1 MAADYNIAAS
11 VRATLAGAGTV
22 REVKM
27 FGGIGFM
34 LNGNM
39 LSRALAYA
47 ALGAALSWSF
57 SSRGRQLRLGQGELD
72 DPASHILG
80 NAVPHSA
87 RPWPAILECF
97 NAAGEESIIPAVECG
112 AGDNRASPACGA
124 PASGIARRSG

>member
-57 SSRGRQLRLGQGELD
+57 TTLAIAAKNVMASVPDYLVIGSAYSRSVDHRGAAQCPRVWPPTTPGRPVSGAENRRLNS
-72 DPASHILG
+72 PLG
-80 NAVPHSA
+80 A
-87 RPWPAILECF
+87 RPKVL
-97 NAAGEESIIPAVECG
+97 NAHA
-112 AGDNRASPACGA
+112 A
-124 PASGIARRSG
+124 PVQ